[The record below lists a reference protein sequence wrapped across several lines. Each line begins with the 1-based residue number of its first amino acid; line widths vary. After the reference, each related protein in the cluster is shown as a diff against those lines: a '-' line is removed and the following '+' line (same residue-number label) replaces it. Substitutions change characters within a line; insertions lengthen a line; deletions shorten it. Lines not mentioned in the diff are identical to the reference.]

1 MFLETCKPTWNSE
14 SRLSI
19 KVFLVVA
26 GQLSQNWLGQ
36 HVKNNKN
43 WNDGQWIRRH
53 TEELGGCST
62 ERSEFPLAMA
72 RIFLDLS
79 LRPLQGVPCK
89 VRSSSLSNIE
99 SSVCFQLLVLSFEMP
114 TSSAIE
120 ANKNNPIVTSFAS
133 WKVGIW
139 VSAVT
144 LLQKI
149 EMGRLWDRFV
159 QVDEICPM
167 RDDTSDFENQDWIL
181 RPEALIFQLHGTR
194 NDSLE
199 LVVTS
204 RHKEH

>member
-1 MFLETCKPTWNSE
+1 
-14 SRLSI
+14 
-19 KVFLVVA
+19 
-26 GQLSQNWLGQ
+26 
-36 HVKNNKN
+36 
-43 WNDGQWIRRH
+43 
-53 TEELGGCST
+53 
-62 ERSEFPLAMA
+62 MA

-149 EMGRLWDRFV
+149 EMGRL
-159 QVDEICPM
+159 
-167 RDDTSDFENQDWIL
+167 
-181 RPEALIFQLHGTR
+181 
-194 NDSLE
+194 
-199 LVVTS
+199 
-204 RHKEH
+204 